1 MNNNLLQIKIKQ
13 RLNKLAS
20 MDYDNIECWM
30 IQEAFNKAQL
40 EWTRRQLH
48 GLNLKKE
55 GPEQS
60 INTVDDLQVLLKQQ
74 ILNGVH
80 NKRYFES
87 EFIAADYIHFVRMS
101 ADAKTDCCPERAL
114 SIYQVEEANVDVLL
128 SDDFKNPS
136 FEWAET
142 FCTVFANKIRIY
154 TEDKFTVV
162 NAMLTYYRKPRDVK
176 FNGCVDPSTGQPSSV
191 DVTCELKDDI
201 CEIIIDEAAAILSGD
216 IESLNQYQR
225 QIQNAQRNS

>member
-20 MDYDNIECWM
+20 FDYDNLECWM
-30 IQEAFNKAQL
+30 VMEAVNKAQL
-40 EWTRRQLH
+40 EWARRQLH

-74 ILNGVH
+74 ELSGTH
-80 NKRYFES
+80 TPKYFES
-87 EFIAADYIHFVRMS
+87 EFINEDYLHFVRIS
-101 ADAKTDCCPERAL
+101 ADAKTDCCPERSL

-128 SDDFKNPS
+128 FDDYKNPS

-142 FCTVFANKIRIY
+142 FCTVFANKVRIY
-154 TEDKFTVV
+154 TDDKFDVV
-162 NAMLTYYRKPRDVK
+162 NALLTYYRKPREIL
-176 FNGCVDPSTGQPSSV
+176 FIGCTNPSTGTIVPA
-191 DVTCELKDDI
+191 DVTCEFKDDI
-201 CEIIIDEAAAILSGD
+201 CEIIIDEAAAILAGD
-216 IESLNQYQR
+216 IESITQYQR
-225 QIQNAQRNS
+225 EIQNAQRNS

>member
-20 MDYDNIECWM
+20 FDYDNIECWM
-30 IQEAFNKAQL
+30 IMEAVNKAQL

-60 INTVDDLQVLLKQQ
+60 INTIDDLQVLLKQQ
-74 ILNGVH
+74 ILTGTH
-80 NKRYFES
+80 SPKYFES
-87 EFIAADYIHFVRMS
+87 SIIADDYLHFVRMS
-101 ADAKTDCCPERAL
+101 ADAIGECCPERAL

-128 SDDFKNPS
+128 SDDYKNPS

-142 FCTVFANKIRIY
+142 FCTVFANRIRIY
-154 TEDKFTVV
+154 TESKFTVA
-162 NAMLTYYRKPRDVK
+162 NALLTYYRKPREVS
-176 FNGCVDPSTGQPSSV
+176 FINCINPSTGNIITTDIV
-191 DVTCELKDDI
+191 LEFKDDI
-201 CEIIIDEAAAILSGD
+201 CEIIIDEAAAILAGD
-216 IESLNQYQR
+216 IESMTQYQR
-225 QIQNAQRNS
+225 EIQNSQRNS

>member
-1 MNNNLLQIKIKQ
+1 MNNSLLQIKIKQ

-20 MDYDNIECWM
+20 MDYDNLECWM

-40 EWTRRQLH
+40 EWTRRQFH

-74 ILNGVH
+74 LLNGVH
-80 NKRYFES
+80 SKRYFES
-87 EFIAADYIHFVRMS
+87 DLIAADYMHFVRMS

-142 FCTVFANKIRIY
+142 FCTVFSNKIRIY
-154 TEDKFTVV
+154 TESKFTVV
-162 NAMLTYYRKPRDVK
+162 NPMLTYYRKPREVR
-176 FNGCVDPSTGQPSSV
+176 FVGCVDPSTGQTSSA

-216 IESLNQYQR
+216 VESLNQYQR